1 MSIGRSLSHRAEL
14 GFIAGT
20 VSGPEI
26 EAEPLLEYEV
36 VIVGQPAVV
45 PVRPS
50 RAINGPSPGRTERA
64 RCAPIPD
71 LPALAPEWG
80 VRPIARHSA
89 PGEIAVNSFKHAVA
103 SSTDA
108 CRGVGCRRVAKGAI
122 LKNHRLSRAW
132 RTAWVSVSLPN
143 SLMDNA

>member
-50 RAINGPSPGRTERA
+50 RNQRTFAGAYGNGRDARRFRTF
-64 RCAPIPD
+64 P
-71 LPALAPEWG
+71 L
-80 VRPIARHSA
+80 
-89 PGEIAVNSFKHAVA
+89 
-103 SSTDA
+103 
-108 CRGVGCRRVAKGAI
+108 
-122 LKNHRLSRAW
+122 
-132 RTAWVSVSLPN
+132 SLPN
-143 SLMDNA
+143 GGFGPLRDIRPRGKLQ